1 MGIWEK
7 WLLIGVLKWI
17 VRWLTSNEKN
27 DKKKRTKD
35 ASHEKN

>member
-1 MGIWEK
+1 MGTWEK

-27 DKKKRTKD
+27 NKKKRPFNEN
-35 ASHEKN
+35 H